1 MASNKPD
8 VYRGGRRGWSGL
20 WRVLLY
26 VLLFLLLAA
35 VVLIYSCHK
44 YIVYDKEGLHV
55 QFPMFGERLTAEDAA
70 APTPTVYPAELVYE
84 EPDYDS
90 LLSTAGQNLEPLR
103 GKYLTAGNISPE
115 SLRAAAEQM
124 AAAKGNALVLQMKQ
138 PSGALTWK
146 SSVTMAESF
155 EVNGTLELGE
165 TIRQLKAEYG
175 DLRLVAVVSCC
186 VDSLMA
192 ERYAAMALK
201 TAAGDP
207 YADGSGGWVDP
218 YNTSL
223 REYLGS
229 LSRELADMGFDE
241 IAFSYLQMPNTSA
254 ELNYSAQLS
263 TEPTARDAVMSL
275 AQYLR
280 TALSDRHVE
289 LGVILSS
296 DAILQ
301 NFGEGIGQDLTLMAK
316 VFSRLCAFA
325 DGDTLPTLKE
335 RVSAVSDGFDLETRF
350 VPFVR
355 NAQIEGSWV
364 MTG

>member
-1 MASNKPD
+1 M
-8 VYRGGRRGWSGL
+8 
-20 WRVLLY
+20 
-26 VLLFLLLAA
+26 
-35 VVLIYSCHK
+35 VLIYSFHK
-44 YIVYDKEGLHV
+44 YIVYDKDGLHV
-55 QFPMFGERLTAEDAA
+55 QFPMFGERVTAEDEAGPS
-70 APTPTVYPAELVYE
+70 PTIYPAELVYE

-103 GKYLTAGNISPE
+103 GKYLTAGTISAE
-115 SLRAAAEQM
+115 SLRAAAEQI

-138 PSGALTWK
+138 PSGSLTWK
-146 SSVTMAESF
+146 SGVTMAESF
-155 EVNGTLELGE
+155 EVNGSLELGE
-165 TIRQLKAEYG
+165 TLRELKAEYAE
-175 DLRLVAVVSCC
+175 LRLVAVVSCC

-192 ERYAAMALK
+192 DRFAAMALK

-207 YADGSGGWVDP
+207 YEDGAGAWVDP

-229 LSRELADMGFDE
+229 LCRELADLGFDE
-241 IAFSYLQMPNTSA
+241 IMFSYLQMPNTSA
-254 ELNYSAQLS
+254 ELSYAAQLS

-280 TALSDRHVE
+280 TALADRHVE
-289 LGVILSS
+289 LSVIISA
-296 DAILQ
+296 DAALQ
-301 NFGEGIGQDLTLMAK
+301 NAGDGIGQDLTLFAK
-316 VFSRLCAFA
+316 IFSRVCAFA
-325 DGDTLPTLKE
+325 DGDTMPALKE
-335 RVSAVSDGFDLETRF
+335 QLTAAAEDFNLETRF